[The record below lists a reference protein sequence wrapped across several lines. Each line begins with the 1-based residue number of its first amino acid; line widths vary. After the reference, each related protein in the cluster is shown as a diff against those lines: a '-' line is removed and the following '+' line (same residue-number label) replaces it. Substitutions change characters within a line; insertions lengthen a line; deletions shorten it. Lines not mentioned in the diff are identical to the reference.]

1 MLLKICK
8 KKGIK
13 IPGGGVNMEKKTPAP
28 LKHLGRL
35 CGISDQNSPC
45 FIIGKFLFK
54 LESTIHKNIFASGK
68 CSFVTN

>member
-13 IPGGGVNMEKKTPAP
+13 IPGRGVNMEKKTSAP
-28 LKHLGRL
+28 LKRSGRL
-35 CGISDQNSPC
+35 CGISDQKSPC

-54 LESTIHKNIFASGK
+54 LESTIHKDIFASGK